1 MFTKTQ
7 NSQLTNLTEVGGSKM
22 FIKQSVQV
30 HDNVFI
36 SWWELQ
42 NATSHY
48 NPLIHISDIKM
59 QYEAWFM

>member
-36 SWWELQ
+36 S
-42 NATSHY
+42 
-48 NPLIHISDIKM
+48 
-59 QYEAWFM
+59 